1 MEKII
6 SEFPKQFK
14 AGFNIGKKIKIR
26 GDFQGVCIC
35 GMGGSALPGSLLLS
49 WAKIIKIPIILHRDY
64 GLPLNINKK
73 WLVLAVSH
81 SGNTEETIS
90 ATNEA
95 IKKKMR
101 CAIITSGGM
110 LGIMAKKYKIPCA
123 VVPPGMP
130 PRLALGYQF
139 SALVAILSESKL
151 IKCDIKE
158 LLTIEENVN
167 VESLKSKGA
176 ALAKKIKGK
185 IVTIYTSNKFRAL
198 AQIWKTFLN
207 ENSKTPAFWDCFPE
221 INHNGEMVG
230 FVKNPLKS
238 PSLKSFYFVTLKSP
252 NDRPE
257 NKKRMDL
264 TAEILRAQGI
274 DGKILDL
281 TGKNMLAQIVSSIIL
296 ANWVSYFLALKY
308 KADPY
313 CAKLIEQFKNKMR
326 DEKIKK

>member
-14 AGFNIGKKIKIR
+14 AGFSIGKNIKIR
-26 GDFQGVCIC
+26 GDFRGVCIC

-49 WAKIIKIPIILHRDY
+49 WAKAIKIPIILHRDY

-73 WLVLAVSH
+73 WLFLAVSH

-110 LGIMAKKYKIPCA
+110 LGVMAKKYKIPCA
-123 VVPPGMP
+123 IVPLGIP

-158 LLTIEENVN
+158 LLAIEENVN

-198 AQIWKTFLN
+198 AQIWKTSLN

-230 FVKNPLKS
+230 FAKNPLKS
-238 PSLKSFYFVTLKSP
+238 PPLKSFYFVTLKSP

-274 DGKILDL
+274 DGEILDL

-296 ANWVSYFLALKY
+296 ANWASYFLALQY

-326 DEKIKK
+326 DGKIKK